1 MLEGITKGDHI
12 KFNVKIK
19 SLGNEFRLHHAHL
32 LDGDIDGIKTMENT
46 GHTKDLDHV
55 EQHDVKLP

>member
-1 MLEGITKGDHI
+1 MQKGDHLNF
-12 KFNVKIK
+12 KVKIK

-32 LDGDIDGIKTMENT
+32 MDGDENEKTIEDT

-55 EQHDVKLP
+55 E

>member
-1 MLEGITKGDHI
+1 VLEGITKGDHI

-32 LDGDIDGIKTMENT
+32 LDGGIDGIKTMENT

-55 EQHDVKLP
+55 E